1 MCARSVIRLLV
12 ASLLIGV
19 ASGCFVNDEM
29 NKASALIK
37 GPGAAAPGAA
47 APGSANAAAAKP
59 GAGATAA
66 AKPAAPA
73 GKSWWETA
81 RSLTSEESDES
92 ITRCELAG
100 RAEFMLRDDCL
111 SRGGVPK

>member
-1 MCARSVIRLLV
+1 MCVRSVVCLLV
-12 ASLLIGV
+12 ASLLLGV

-29 NKASALIK
+29 NKSSALIK

-47 APGSANAAAAKP
+47 APGSANAAVAKP
-59 GAGATAA
+59 SAGATAA
-66 AKPAAPA
+66 AKPASPA

-92 ITRCELAG
+92 IARCELAG
-100 RAEFMLRDDCL
+100 RTEFMLRDDCL
-111 SRGGVPK
+111 ARGGAPK